1 MLIGKQK
8 ILSEL
13 SKKVKQIF
21 FLLAL
26 ACFGTPEL
34 PAMGKVKPIYKYP
47 KPKTVQKW
55 DQHHLVQPV
64 LSGAADKDDGM
75 KCICCMH
82 EKPSKLS
89 KRSQTQKSRLKKK
102 AG

>member
-47 KPKTVQKW
+47 KPKTVQK
-55 DQHHLVQPV
+55 LNEFF
-64 LSGAADKDDGM
+64 SIR
-75 KCICCMH
+75 C
-82 EKPSKLS
+82 EN
-89 KRSQTQKSRLKKK
+89 SQKGHKHKK